1 MRFIIGCDYHPRFQ
15 MIAML
20 DTTTGEV
27 KVLRLEHENGE
38 AKAFYLSLP
47 KGTRVGIEATG
58 STQWFERLLG
68 ECGHEL
74 WVGDPAQIMARV
86 VRKQKTDERD
96 ALHLLDLLMTNRFP
110 RVWVPCPADRDAR
123 QLLQHRQKLV
133 RMRTAVKN
141 QLHGL
146 AMAQGLC
153 RKHKLFSQAGRRL
166 LESLE
171 LGPWASRRRN
181 ELLTLL
187 DQLDPQIAELDK
199 AVEAEAA
206 RRPEV
211 QLLRQQKGVGVITG
225 LAFVLT
231 IGPVERFA
239 RSRQLVS
246 YLGLNPSEGS
256 SGGHQYLGHISK
268 QGNSMMRWLLV
279 EAGQTAARLDVK
291 LSRVYKHIKFRRGA
305 NVAKVAI
312 ARRLA
317 VRMYWIL
324 RPAREAAPPVR
335 MSGSSTHSV
344 VDPRSGSVGTTPSS
358 L

>member
-1 MRFIIGCDYHPRFQ
+1 MTNIIGCDYHPRFQ

-20 DTTTGEV
+20 DTTTGEL

-38 AKAFYLSLP
+38 AKKFYASLP
-47 KGTRVGIEATG
+47 QGTLVGIEATG

-74 WVGDPAQIMARV
+74 WVGDPAEIRARM

-96 ALHLLDLLMTNRFP
+96 ALHLLDLLMTDRFP
-110 RVWVPCPADRDAR
+110 RVWVPCPAERDAR

-153 RKHKLFSQAGRRL
+153 RKHKLFGAEGRRL
-166 LESLE
+166 LETLE
-171 LGPWASRRRN
+171 LGPWASRRRQ

-187 DQLDPQIAELDK
+187 DQLDPQIEELDK

-211 QLLRQQKGVGVITG
+211 QWLRKQKGVGPITG

-246 YLGLNPSEGS
+246 YLGLNPREES
-256 SGGHQYLGHISK
+256 SGDHRYLGHISK
-268 QGNSMMRWLLV
+268 QGNTMMRWLLV
-279 EAGQTAARLDVK
+279 EAAQTAARLDPQ
-291 LSRVYKHIKFRRGA
+291 LGRAYKHLKFRRGA

-324 RPAREAAPPVR
+324 RQGPEAAPPVR
-335 MSGSSTHSV
+335 MSGSPTQSM
-344 VDPRSGSVGTTPSS
+344 VDPRSGSVGTTPST

>member
-1 MRFIIGCDYHPRFQ
+1 MLMIGCDYHPRSEQ
-15 MIAML
+15 IASL
-20 DTTTGEV
+20 DTETGEITTR
-27 KVLRLEHENGE
+27 RLEHENGE
-38 AKAFYLSLP
+38 AQGFYRSLP

-58 STQWFERLLG
+58 STPWFERLLG

-74 WVGDPAQIMARV
+74 WVGDPAEIRARR

-110 RVWVPCPADRDAR
+110 RVWVPSPEERDAR

-146 AMAQGLC
+146 AMGQGLC
-153 RKHKLFSQAGRRL
+153 RKQKLWSERGRKQ
-166 LESLE
+166 LEGLE
-171 LGPWASRRRN
+171 LGPWASRRRQ

-187 DQLDPQIAELDK
+187 DELDPKIGELDQ

-211 QLLRQQKGVGVITG
+211 VRLREQKGVGPIVG

-231 IGPVERFA
+231 LGPVDRFA
-239 RSRQLVS
+239 RSRQVVS
-246 YLGLNPSEGS
+246 YLGLNPREDS
-256 SGGHQYLGHISK
+256 SGGHQRFGHITK
-268 QGNSMMRWLLV
+268 QGNTMMRWLLV
-279 EAGQTAARLDVK
+279 EAGQTAARLDAE
-291 LSRVYKHIKFRRGA
+291 LGRVYKRLKVRRGA
-305 NVAKVAI
+305 NVAKVAM

-324 RPAREAAPPVR
+324 RQAPETVPAGSHVR
-335 MSGSSTHSV
+335 
-344 VDPRSGSVGTTPSS
+344 
-358 L
+358 

>member
-1 MRFIIGCDYHPRFQ
+1 MNIIGCDYHPRFQ
-15 MIAML
+15 MIAHL
-20 DTTTGEV
+20 EKATGELTV
-27 KVLRLEHENGE
+27 RRLEHENGE
-38 AKAFYLSLP
+38 AKRFYSSLP
-47 KGTRVGIEATG
+47 KGTLVGIEATG
-58 STQWFERLLG
+58 GTQWFERLMA

-74 WVGDPAQIMARV
+74 WVGDPAEIRARM

-96 ALHLLDLLMTNRFP
+96 ALHLLDLLLTKRFP
-110 RVWVPCPADRDAR
+110 RVWVPSPEERDAR

-146 AMAQGLC
+146 AMGQGLC
-153 RKHKLFSQAGRRL
+153 RKHPLWSARGRQQ
-166 LESLE
+166 LEALE
-171 LGPWASRRRN
+171 LGPWASRRRH

-211 QLLRQQKGVGVITG
+211 ARLRAQKGVGPVVG

-231 IGPVERFA
+231 LGPVERFP
-239 RSRQLVS
+239 RSRQVVS
-246 YLGLNPSEGS
+246 YLGLNPREDS
-256 SGGHQYLGHISK
+256 SSDRQRFGHITK
-268 QGNSMMRWLLV
+268 QGNAMMRWLLV
-279 EAGQTAARLDVK
+279 EAGQTAARHDPELR
-291 LSRVYKHIKFRRGA
+291 RVYKRLKARRGA

-317 VRMYWIL
+317 VRLYWTL
-324 RPAREAAPPVR
+324 RQAPPGGTADSHVR
-335 MSGSSTHSV
+335 
-344 VDPRSGSVGTTPSS
+344 
-358 L
+358 